1 MRLKGKTALIT
12 GGANGIGAAI
22 GRRYRAE
29 GANLVIVDIQP
40 VDLPAFEAVAGPGQ
54 VMALGG
60 NVTRAGD
67 CAAACKEALAAFGRI
82 DILVNNAGGSGPT
95 VARTIEETSD
105 EIFDYVL
112 AMNLTPILRFARP
125 LLPGMKEAGWGRI
138 INMSSR
144 VRYGVANS
152 FPTMK
157 CPLGYVVAKGA
168 MVSLTTQFA
177 KELGPYGITC
187 NAIAP
192 GLILPDDN
200 ARVTK
205 IIRSQSED
213 WQKEVFSKIPV
224 GRPGTGDDIA
234 ELALYLASPAS
245 GFMTGQTLDI
255 HGGVH

>member
-1 MRLKGKTALIT
+1 MRLEGKTALIT

-22 GRRYRAE
+22 SRRFRE
-29 GANLVIVDIQP
+29 KGANIVV
-40 VDLPAFEAVAGPGQ
+40 VDLQQADVPSFEATKGPGR
-54 VMALGG
+54 VLALKCD
-60 NVTRAGD
+60 VTKAEEVSRACTD
-67 CAAACKEALAAFGRI
+67 ALSEFDRI

-95 VARTIEETSD
+95 EARTIEETTD
-105 EIFDYVL
+105 DIFNYVMEL
-112 AMNLTPILRFARP
+112 NVTPILRFSRA
-125 LLPGMKEAGWGRI
+125 LLPAMKAAGWGRI

-144 VRYGVANS
+144 VRYGVPNS

-177 KELGPYGITC
+177 KELGPFGITC

-192 GLILPDDN
+192 GLILPGPD
-200 ARVTK
+200 ARITK
-205 IIRSQSED
+205 MIESQPAE

-224 GRPGTGDDIA
+224 GRPGNGQDIA
-234 ELALYLASPAS
+234 ELALYLASASS